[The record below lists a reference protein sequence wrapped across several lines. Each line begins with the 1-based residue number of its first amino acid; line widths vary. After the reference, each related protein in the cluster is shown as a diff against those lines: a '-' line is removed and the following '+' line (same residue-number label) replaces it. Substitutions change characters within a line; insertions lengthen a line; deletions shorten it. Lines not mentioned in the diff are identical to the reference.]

1 MLNDPW
7 RQWQSLFANSLGAIP
22 AAHARSAR
30 DATGGF
36 GPFIDAAEQYAA
48 AMRSFVEGAAGTAA
62 SAAATPG
69 VATPG
74 PSANAASNAANI
86 FSDFLREQF
95 ADLQIPW
102 SAGINPAAGAPHA
115 PAFGEP
121 ALGATRE
128 RQLRLQRM
136 ANAWLRIDEAQRRLQ
151 RLWSDALR
159 EAATAFA
166 TRMKPPPTLNAA
178 EMRKLYNDWIDCAE
192 DTYARAART
201 EAYCAALAEFV
212 NASSEWRRELQ
223 ADIEH
228 WAKLLDLPT
237 RGEINTLMRRLKS
250 VEEQLRAAKGEHRP
264 PAVEPVSV
272 TPGANAP
279 TAAEPGAAEQGAA
292 EQGAAEQG
300 AAAHERRDPAPGA
313 RRATS
318 PGAKRVRRKSKS

>member
-1 MLNDPW
+1 VISDPW
-7 RQWQSLFANSLGAIP
+7 RQWQSLFANSLGAMP
-22 AAHARSAR
+22 AAQTRSAR
-30 DATGGF
+30 DATSGF
-36 GPFIDAAEQYAA
+36 GPFVDAAERYAA
-48 AMRSFVEGAAGTAA
+48 AVRGFVAGASG
-62 SAAATPG
+62 AATPG
-69 VATPG
+69 VTPG
-74 PSANAASNAANI
+74 SSANAASNAAKL

-95 ADLQIPW
+95 ADVQMPW
-102 SAGINPAAGAPHA
+102 SAGMNPSVGAPHA
-115 PAFGEP
+115 PSAGEP

-128 RQLRLQRM
+128 QQLRLQRM
-136 ANAWLRIDEAQRRLQ
+136 ANAWLRIDEAQRKLQ

-166 TRMKPPPTLNAA
+166 TRMKPPPTLSAE
-178 EMRKLYNDWIDCAE
+178 EMRKFYDDWIDCAE
-192 DTYARAART
+192 AAYARTART
-201 EAYCAALAEFV
+201 EAYCTALAELV

-264 PAVEPVSV
+264 PAAAPVTV
-272 TPGANAP
+272 APGANAP
-279 TAAEPGAAEQGAA
+279 GANAPS
-292 EQGAAEQG
+292 
-300 AAAHERRDPAPGA
+300 AAAHKRRDPAPVA